1 MLLVCLFYSTLEE
14 LGTLC
19 ILNTFTG
26 DAVEIARTTIVSQI
40 EDVSVLDATFY
51 RLHSA
56 LRALLQAYLPPHSA
70 KRWRVL

>member
-26 DAVEIARTTIVSQI
+26 DAVEIARTTI

-70 KRWRVL
+70 KRWRVLC